1 MRRQGCVLAPL
12 LFSMFFAGVPRVAKK
27 LLLADAFIMDNM
39 MQLQRRKDKGD
50 KMGTSR
56 TGKVEEGEVDG
67 GGGGA
72 EVVGYAVR

>member
-56 TGKVEEGEVDG
+56 TGNVEEGGVDG

-72 EVVGYAVR
+72 EVVRYAVR